1 MTMRLVNTQARRV
14 DQAIGLVVSEY
25 RATLQAYEPLETGEG
40 YDSET
45 LETTEAQAIKL
56 RLAVEILLSRAQE
69 LEAALVAKTSEL
81 WAAGPEE

>member
-1 MTMRLVNTQARRV
+1 MRLVNTQAKRV
-14 DQAIGLVVSEY
+14 DQAIELVVAEY

-40 YDSET
+40 YDIET

-56 RLAVEILLSRAQE
+56 RLAAEILLSRAQE